1 MKQNLIY
8 LAKQVGIDARKMT
21 VQELKDTFE
30 QTRNQSYSD
39 QFDMMLSEQLNLI

>member
-1 MKQNLIY
+1 MNTKLIE
-8 LAKQVGIDARKMT
+8 LAAQVGIDARKMT

-39 QFDMMLSEQLNLI
+39 LFDMMLSEALDSI